1 MQVTIHDV
9 DDFKRKALA
18 FSNQFEI
25 CCLLD
30 SNQYQD
36 PYSKFDLLFAID
48 YIDKIETKKV
58 NNSFEQ
64 LEAFKLKNRGW
75 LFGGLGYDLKNEI
88 EDLTSKNEDHLNFP
102 DLFFFAP
109 KHLLI
114 LKGNQLEIVSDDA
127 ENIWFQLQNSVK
139 EPANSSAKSEIKC
152 RFSKADYIQTLEEI
166 KTEISKGN
174 IYETNFCIEFYAENM
189 VINPSEIFQQLN
201 LVSPTPFANY
211 FKWFDKY
218 IISATPERFLSKRGN
233 KLISQPIKGTAKR
246 SANHEEDEQIKNDL
260 GNHPKEQQENVMIVD
275 LVRNDLTKSAKK
287 GTVTVEELFGIYSFK
302 QVHQMISTVVCQIK
316 DEVTSV
322 EALKNAFPMGS
333 MTGAPKIKAMLLMDH
348 YERSQRGIY
357 SGAVGYFSPEGD
369 FDFNVII
376 RTILYNETEK
386 YLSFHVGSAITYYA
400 NAENEYEE
408 CLLKIKAI
416 LEVLSYK

>member
-64 LEAFKLKNRGW
+64 LEALKLKNKGW

-127 ENIWFQLQNSVK
+127 DNIWFQLQNSI
-139 EPANSSAKSEIKC
+139 EELANPSAKSEIKC

-246 SANHEEDEQIKNDL
+246 SANYQEDEEIKNYL
-260 GNHPKEQQENVMIVD
+260 ANHPKEQQENVMIVD

-302 QVHQMISTVVCQIK
+302 QVHQMISTVVCEIK
-316 DEVTSV
+316 DEVTNV
-322 EALKNAFPMGS
+322 EALKNTFPMGS
-333 MTGAPKIKAMLLMDH
+333 MTGAPKIKAMQLMDH

-416 LEVLSYK
+416 LEVLSHK

>member
-1 MQVTIHDV
+1 MQVTIQNI

-18 FSNQFEI
+18 FANQFDV

-30 SNQYQD
+30 SNNYHD
-36 PYSKFDLLFAID
+36 SYSKFDLLFAID
-48 YIDKIETKKV
+48 YSDKIETKKV
-58 NNSFEQ
+58 NNSFEL
-64 LEAFKLKNRGW
+64 LEAFKLKNKGW

-88 EDLTSKNEDHLNFP
+88 EDLNSKNDDFLNFP

-109 KHLLI
+109 KHILV
-114 LKGNQLEIVSDDA
+114 LKGNDLKIISDDA
-127 ENIWFQLQNSVK
+127 NNIWSQIKDTNIEKS
-139 EPANSSAKSEIKC
+139 NSSAKCDIKC
-152 RFSKADYIQTLEEI
+152 RFSKADYIQTLGDI

-174 IYETNFCIEFYAENM
+174 IYETNFCMEFYAENAT
-189 VINPSEIFQQLN
+189 INPNLIFQQLN
-201 LVSPTPFANY
+201 SISPTPFANY
-211 FKWFDKY
+211 FKWFDKF

-246 SANHEEDEQIKNDL
+246 SENQKEDEQIKVDL
-260 GNHPKEQQENVMIVD
+260 VNHPKEQQENVMIVD

-287 GTVTVEELFGIYSFK
+287 GTVSVEELFGIYSFK
-302 QVHQMISTVVCQIK
+302 QVHQMISTVVCEIK
-316 DEVTSV
+316 EGLSSV
-322 EALKNAFPMGS
+322 DVLKNTFPMGS
-333 MTGAPKIKAMLLMDH
+333 MTGAPKISAMLLMDN

-357 SGAVGYFSPEGD
+357 SGAVGYFSPEDD

-400 NAENEYEE
+400 DAEKEYEE

-416 LEVLSYK
+416 LEVLN